1 MLTLEMLVVKMIM
14 TNGTEFNFVQYI
26 NACTIKRFEKRKS
39 VIFGQNIVAGSR
51 ISGLGAGLDQQK
63 NIITRNSPN
72 VENSLMGFGLGLML
86 TGTDSALIMKQHDFA
101 LLGLDQLT
109 NTVNVAKTYSLSA
122 SFVVMM
128 VVVDS
133 GFEGPQASLNNL
145 DEFASLSRSP
155 VHFLNTKENIDRA
168 FKSSELPGL
177 HMMALSQKSMK
188 CELVSYKDNGEN
200 TGIGELIRNARQSST
215 LLIYFGLDLNY
226 LNEINS
232 EFDANKVSTDK
243 LIVSGISSIMEIDEA
258 LISNYKTIV
267 VIDTSKSEISYAQ
280 KFSYKIASGGR
291 KVTYVGREPSIKWS
305 YVNKDLPEVSPR
317 TVYELWKGNSH

>member
-1 MLTLEMLVVKMIM
+1 
-14 TNGTEFNFVQYI
+14 
-26 NACTIKRFEKRKS
+26 
-39 VIFGQNIVAGSR
+39 VAGSR

-86 TGTDSALIMKQHDFA
+86 SGTDAALIMKQHDFA

-109 NTVNVAKTYSLSA
+109 NTVNVTKTYSLSA
-122 SFVVMM
+122 SFIVMM

-155 VHFLNTKENIDRA
+155 VHFLNTRENIDKA
-168 FKSSELPGL
+168 FKSSETPGL
-177 HMMALSQKSMK
+177 HMMALSQKNMK
-188 CELVSYKDNGEN
+188 RALVSYADISEK
-200 TGIGELIRNARQSST
+200 TGIGELIRNSRQSST
-215 LLIYFGLDLNY
+215 LLVYFGLDLSY

-232 EFDANKVSTDK
+232 EFISHNVATDH
-243 LIVSGISSIMEIDEA
+243 LIVSGISSSMKFDEP
-258 LISNYKTIV
+258 LISHYKSIV

-280 KFSYKIASGGR
+280 MFSYKIASGGR
-291 KVTYVGREPSIKWS
+291 KVTYIGREPSIKWS
-305 YVNKDLPEVSPR
+305 YVNEDKPEITPI

>member
-1 MLTLEMLVVKMIM
+1 MLTLEMLVVKMLM
-14 TNGTEFNFVQYI
+14 SNDTKFNFVQYI
-26 NACTIKRFEKRKS
+26 NASTINRFEDKKS

-122 SFVVMM
+122 SFIVMM

-155 VHFLNTKENIDRA
+155 VHFLNTRENIDRA
-168 FKSSELPGL
+168 FKSSKTPGL

-188 CELVSYKDNGEN
+188 LALVSYEDIGEN
-200 TGIGELIRNARQSST
+200 VGIGELIRNSSQSST

-232 EFDANKVSTDK
+232 EFNSHKVATDH
-243 LIVSGISSIMEIDEA
+243 LIVSGISSNMKIDEP
-258 LISNYKTIV
+258 LISHYKSIV

-280 KFSYKIASGGR
+280 MFSHKITSRGR

-305 YVNKDLPEVSPR
+305 YVNGDQPEITPK

>member
-1 MLTLEMLVVKMIM
+1 MLISNDVKV
-14 TNGTEFNFVQYI
+14 NFVQYI
-26 NACTIKRFEKRKS
+26 NAGTIKRFEKKKS

-51 ISGLGAGLDQQK
+51 ISGLGAGLDQQE

-155 VHFLNTKENIDRA
+155 VHFLNTQENIDRA
-168 FKSSELPGL
+168 FKSSETPGL

-188 CELVSYKDNGEN
+188 SALVSYKDISEN
-200 TGIGELIRNARQSST
+200 TGIGELIRNSSQSST

-232 EFDANKVSTDK
+232 EFNAHEVSTDH
-243 LIVSGISSIMEIDEA
+243 LIISGISSNMKVDEA
-258 LISNYKTIV
+258 LIFHYKSIV

-280 KFSYKIASGGR
+280 MFLHKIASGSR
-291 KVTYVGREPSIKWS
+291 KVTYVGREPSAKWS
-305 YVNKDLPEVSPR
+305 YVNKDLPEVTPK
-317 TVYELWKGNSH
+317 TVYELWKGNLN